1 MTAEKLK
8 INLEKLRSQIARKP
22 PAYTSDHAVRITDSF
37 NKYTN
42 TRTVNFVLS
51 YSELLESYGWVFP
64 LFITRE
70 TYKKYNLKLLTYR
83 SLLITVKAF
92 GFRFIL
98 HLIRNRLSARPK
110 NFEQADFHK
119 LTDEMM
125 VALFKSHKKK
135 IFDYWRNSN
144 LFLGKEHIIAQVEKC
159 YDKGLW
165 IACISTA
172 FPLLDHLMRSYFNT
186 KRFEKDVNH
195 ILFLMKQ
202 AGITS
207 NDLKPG
213 YRAYLVAKE
222 KGGPEINSVDKKD
235 LRLIGIAL
243 GSFVAHAEVYYKY
256 FRKDSFSSTN
266 NDLNRH
272 AVIHCAPVNFNSKIN
287 AIKLLIFIDL
297 VLELEPVMKIL
308 LNDN

>member
-8 INLEKLRSQIARKP
+8 INLEKLRLRIARKP
-22 PAYTSDHAVRITDSF
+22 PAFTSEHAVRLSDSF

-42 TRTVNFVLS
+42 TRTVNLILS
-51 YSELLESYGWVFP
+51 YSELLESYGWPFP
-64 LFITRE
+64 IFMTRE
-70 TYKKYNLKLLTYR
+70 DQPKYNLRLLPYR
-83 SLLITVKAF
+83 LLIIDIKAF
-92 GFRFIL
+92 GFRFLL
-98 HLIRNRLSARPK
+98 HLIRNKLSARPK
-110 NFEQADFHK
+110 NFQEADFHK
-119 LTDEMM
+119 LTDEIML
-125 VALFKSHKKK
+125 ALFKFHKKRF
-135 IFDYWRNSN
+135 FDYWKKAN
-144 LFLGKEHIIAQVEKC
+144 LFKDKKHIITQVEKC

-172 FPLLDHLMRSYFNT
+172 FPLLDYLMRLYFNT

-195 ILFLMKQ
+195 VLFLMKQ

-222 KGGPEINSVDKKD
+222 RMDPEINTVDKKD

-256 FRKDSFSSTN
+256 FRKDSSSSTN

-297 VLELEPVMKIL
+297 VLELEPIMKIL
-308 LNDN
+308 LNDD